1 MTALGAAFDS
11 ACKELHDK
19 GQPTID
25 YEVIPPTGKLAP
37 VPVHMLRLF
46 ERLDEVDFSHNRKLR
61 R

>member
-19 GQPTID
+19 GQQ
-25 YEVIPPTGKLAP
+25 VIAPTGKLAP

>member
-11 ACKELHDK
+11 ACKELHDSNRQLIAK
-19 GQPTID
+19 
-25 YEVIPPTGKLAP
+25 VIAPTGKLAP
-37 VPVHMLRLF
+37 VPVHMLLLV